1 LNKFKRSDE
10 TTEPLAEKILA
21 VRVSAEVDEV
31 VRSLPQKA
39 AWLRRVINEAAQRE
53 LMKDGEGMTA
63 AQLDR
68 LDRIE
73 ALLDR
78 MASDSA
84 RSKEESD
91 RRMGR
96 LEESH
101 AALSRDLA
109 QLVSTQQAG
118 EVQRQELREAVIRL
132 ADTTN
137 WFECTTAC
145 LGSFEAKSFEYEVNV
160 LTLLKFSGSCC

>member
-1 LNKFKRSDE
+1 M
-10 TTEPLAEKILA
+10 TT
-21 VRVSAEVDEV
+21 
-31 VRSLPQKA
+31 
-39 AWLRRVINEAAQRE
+39 AQP
-53 LMKDGEGMTA
+53 
-63 AQLDR
+63 DR

-118 EVQRQELREAVIRL
+118 EVQRQELREAMIRL
-132 ADTTN
+132 ADTQEGVVRLLSSLDEDRPTILRKLN
-137 WFECTTAC
+137 TIED
-145 LGSFEAKSFEYEVNV
+145 KVD
-160 LTLLKFSGSCC
+160 TLLQHQGGEA